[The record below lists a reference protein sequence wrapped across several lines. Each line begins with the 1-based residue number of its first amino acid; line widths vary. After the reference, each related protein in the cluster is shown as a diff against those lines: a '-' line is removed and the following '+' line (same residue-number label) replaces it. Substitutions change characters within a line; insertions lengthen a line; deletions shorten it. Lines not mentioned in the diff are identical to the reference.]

1 MKDTHFALIPPQFPI
16 LLFFAPNVYSKVL
29 VEINMSSKYF
39 KVNPEVL
46 CPVNPLEYFRTVKLS
61 VDMSLLAEMP
71 YKSHCKLSLLSPKG
85 VGKMIL
91 TQTKSGL
98 WD

>member
-1 MKDTHFALIPPQFPI
+1 
-16 LLFFAPNVYSKVL
+16 
-29 VEINMSSKYF
+29 MSSKYF